1 MAKHVLYN
9 ASVVVNSVDLSDHD
23 NQVEFTVG
31 LNTQPAAAMGELQDY
46 SMAGTQKISSV
57 KAKFFQ
63 DYASSKVYA
72 TLMPLF
78 TNRTTFNVVLKA
90 DAGATSATNP
100 AWTIPCIIGDLPVVS
115 GSRGDAHMIDVTF
128 EPAGTH
134 SIATS

>member
-9 ASVVVNSVDLSDHD
+9 ASVTVNSVDLSDHD
-23 NQVEFTVG
+23 NQIEFSVG
-31 LNTQPAAAMGELQDY
+31 LNAQPAAAMGELQDY

-72 TLMPLF
+72 TLWPLF
-78 TNRTTFNVVLKA
+78 TNRTTFNVVIKA
-90 DAGATSATNP
+90 DAGSKAPTNP
-100 AWTIPCIIGDLPVVS
+100 EWTIPCIISELPVVS

-128 EPAGTH
+128 EPAGAY
-134 SIATS
+134 SVATS